1 MMLQNAIRKNSINLS
16 SGNIK
21 SQTGTLQLTTRNL
34 GDSLED
40 FNEIVILQTPDG
52 GKIKVSDVA
61 TVVDGFEDKDTAN
74 TLVDVETGR
83 SLPLLGLAVMSSS
96 NMNVVKTSKSVNEWI
111 DSKQGS
117 LPEGMTLQLWTD
129 QSRTL

>member
-1 MMLQNAIRKNSINLS
+1 MS

-61 TVVDGFEDKDTAN
+61 TVIDGFEDKDTADVLIN
-74 TLVDVETGR
+74 VDTGETTAVTG
-83 SLPLLGLAVMSSS
+83 LLVMSSS
-96 NMNVVKTSKSVNEWI
+96 KYECS
-111 DSKQGS
+111 
-117 LPEGMTLQLWTD
+117 
-129 QSRTL
+129 

>member
-1 MMLQNAIRKNSINLS
+1 M
-16 SGNIK
+16 
-21 SQTGTLQLTTRNL
+21 
-34 GDSLED
+34 
-40 FNEIVILQTPDG
+40 ILQTPDG

-129 QSRTL
+129 QSELYKGRMNLIVRAAYGGLILVFFILMLFLRPAVAIWC